1 MQAVIL
7 AAGEGTR
14 LRPLT
19 LSRPKALVPVA
30 NTPILKYVIDALLA
44 NGIREIIVVVGY
56 RKEHVIRY
64 LNDHDLPVRVVYQ
77 ENQLGTAHA
86 LRCAEPYLQDRF
98 LLLAG
103 DNYIDAA
110 SIAQIKNERNAILVT
125 DHPRPTD
132 FGVVIARDGLVRE
145 IREKPTTTDGKIVST
160 GIYSL
165 DRSFFRYAVGP
176 EVPDAL
182 QAMILDGVRVTPV
195 RAVDWLDAVNPWD
208 LLEMNSRLL
217 ARIETQRA
225 GTISRSSKLY
235 GLIRIGKGCEIGPN
249 TYIHGPVM
257 IGEGCRIGPNCVILP
272 NTSIGARVTIEPLS
286 YVAHSLVMDDV
297 VIGSHSRVIDAVI
310 GEGCRLAD
318 HTATWTSEAIF
329 EREKEGFQKASFGA
343 VLGDRVRSAPYTILK
358 NCIVGN
364 NASIQSGN
372 TTVTGII
379 PDDAVVI

>member
-1 MQAVIL
+1 M
-7 AAGEGTR
+7 
-14 LRPLT
+14 
-19 LSRPKALVPVA
+19 
-30 NTPILKYVIDALLA
+30 
-44 NGIREIIVVVGY
+44 
-56 RKEHVIRY
+56 
-64 LNDHDLPVRVVYQ
+64 
-77 ENQLGTAHA
+77 
-86 LRCAEPYLQDRF
+86 
-98 LLLAG
+98 
-103 DNYIDAA
+103 
-110 SIAQIKNERNAILVT
+110 
-125 DHPRPTD
+125 
-132 FGVVIARDGLVRE
+132 VIARDGLVRE

-182 QAMILDGVRVTPV
+182 QALILDGVRVTPV

-272 NTSIGARVTIEPLS
+272 NTSIGARVTIVPLI
-286 YVAHSLVMDDV
+286 YVAHSLVKDEV

-310 GEGCRLAD
+310 GEGA
-318 HTATWTSEAIF
+318 
-329 EREKEGFQKASFGA
+329 ASPIIRPPGRRRRSSNVKRRGSRRPPSVPSCDRPLGA
-343 VLGDRVRSAPYTILK
+343 VYDPQELYHRKQRLDPGR
-358 NCIVGN
+358 
-364 NASIQSGN
+364 
-372 TTVTGII
+372 
-379 PDDAVVI
+379 